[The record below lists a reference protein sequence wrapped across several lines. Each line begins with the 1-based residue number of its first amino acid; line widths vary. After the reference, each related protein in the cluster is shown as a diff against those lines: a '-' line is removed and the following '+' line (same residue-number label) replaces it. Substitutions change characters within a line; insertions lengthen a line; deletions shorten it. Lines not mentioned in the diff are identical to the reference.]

1 MKLMFIDD
9 ERNVVLG
16 LQRIVDW
23 RQYGFKVIGVAAN
36 GQEGLTKI
44 QALHPDIVLL
54 DIRMPGLSGIELIR
68 STGAGLCWRI
78 HSADRP
84 CGF

>member
-44 QALHPDIVLL
+44 QA
-54 DIRMPGLSGIELIR
+54 RTS
-68 STGAGLCWRI
+68 SFWT
-78 HSADRP
+78 SACRA
-84 CGF
+84 